1 MGIQRGMYKNC
12 DADKTTKVPRPKRGV
27 QTTPTRDASF
37 DQLYVVTS
45 LLLINYAITTPTNG
59 GMALTDLAFE
69 TLITSTA
76 VVRIVGSTV
85 PR

>member
-1 MGIQRGMYKNC
+1 
-12 DADKTTKVPRPKRGV
+12 
-27 QTTPTRDASF
+27 
-37 DQLYVVTS
+37 VTS
-45 LLLINYAITTPTNG
+45 LSLINYAITTPTNG